1 MYSQELKN
9 KWHDDPKNWKLGIF
23 YFNKEDK
30 RWFPPK
36 RIRLMGWT
44 VNFAQPFTYV
54 FLVLIF
60 AVAYI
65 IKTYFKN

>member
-44 VNFAQPFTYV
+44 VNFDQPFTYV

>member
-23 YFNKEDK
+23 YFNKDDK

-36 RIRLMGWT
+36 RIGLLGWT
-44 VNFAQPFTYV
+44 VNFAQPFAYV

-65 IKTYFKN
+65 VKKYFKN